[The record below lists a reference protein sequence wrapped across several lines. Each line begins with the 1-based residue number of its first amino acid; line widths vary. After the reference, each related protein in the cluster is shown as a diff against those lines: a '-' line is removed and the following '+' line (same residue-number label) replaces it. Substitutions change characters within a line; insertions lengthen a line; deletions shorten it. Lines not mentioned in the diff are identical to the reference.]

1 MYFTSGANVRTRR
14 SRSAGSP
21 VRRYSRESAAV
32 WSLVARRE
40 ERGEGAIV
48 SDSYGGERDVAAIDP
63 PIIRL
68 HPGFLGIDHVLSG
81 ASPEVATPDVRP
93 RTGVQPSRLTRS
105 AR

>member
-21 VRRYSRESAAV
+21 VRRYSCQSASV

-40 ERGEGAIV
+40 EREEGAIV
-48 SDSYGGERDVAAIDP
+48 SDSYGGERDVAVSTRRP
-63 PIIRL
+63 SVYTPV
-68 HPGFLGIDHVLSG
+68 FWGIDHLLSG

>member
-21 VRRYSRESAAV
+21 VRRYSCQSASV

-40 ERGEGAIV
+40 EREEGAIV
-48 SDSYGGERDVAAIDP
+48 ADSYGGEGDVAAIDP
-63 PIIRL
+63 PTIRL
-68 HPGFLGIDHVLSG
+68 HPGFLVIDHLLSG
-81 ASPEVATPDVRP
+81 ASPEVATPDVCP
-93 RTGVQPSRLTRS
+93 RTGVQASRPTRS